1 MLISLMAL
9 SPQRKLHS
17 GLSGQIK
24 LAIYGLL
31 SLALTV
37 NQSSPPEAKKVAFS
51 LDIFRVEKKS
61 KTDLNDWQQVFSDVN
76 ITRFFTRLVT
86 GEYPGATS
94 PSMAIVEGKIAGSK
108 AFMAALSKKANVSVV
123 TRQTFTTTS
132 GAVVPFQTFMQE
144 GNQPT
149 TGVNLTILPYIL
161 PEADKIKLQV
171 SVNVFDSAPEKTAM
185 FQQVK
190 IKSGQTL
197 VLSERREDDTL
208 LLVMTTPTRLR

>member
-1 MLISLMAL
+1 MRPLKHLFPRLLAVLLLTL
-9 SPQRKLHS
+9 SS
-17 GLSGQIK
+17 S
-24 LAIYGLL
+24 AFC
-31 SLALTV
+31 V

>member
-1 MLISLMAL
+1 MAL